1 MLTLELHNFIN
12 FIVFWIYEKVE
23 AGENDVV
30 VVPANENKNAKTV
43 GLKAIL
49 FESYSEDDVIVAVA
63 DNDVSSDILKKSA
76 L

>member
-63 DNDVSSDILKKSA
+63 DNDVSSDILKKAA